1 MFIRIT
7 VLEFDPADASKV
19 ESFWREKSRPSALS
33 QKGNLGARSYRGA
46 TMPGCMI
53 MVGEWETMEQ
63 AEAYLR
69 SPEHEALN
77 AGLAPYLKGSLV
89 RYVGESI
96 D

>member
-1 MFIRIT
+1 
-7 VLEFDPADASKV
+7 
-19 ESFWREKSRPSALS
+19 
-33 QKGNLGARSYRGA
+33 
-46 TMPGCMI
+46 